1 MLGDISREKAMKEFI
16 TNLNKLCPLFE
27 PYVQA
32 HKAEKEEQER
42 QRWAFDCEMRHIQL
56 SHFL

>member
-1 MLGDISREKAMKEFI
+1 MLGDLSREKAMAEFI
-16 TNLNKLCPLFE
+16 TDLDKLCTLFH

-42 QRWAFDCEMRHIQL
+42 LR
-56 SHFL
+56 